1 VRTLLRLLLAL
12 LASALLAGCVSIPA
26 TGPVVEGRPAGEP
39 VPPPNVAVLPAGPRP
54 DDPPVAVV
62 EGFLSA
68 MASYEPGYPSARQFL
83 TPSAAA
89 SWQPES
95 GIAVYGAGEGD
106 RQVSSAGN
114 QVRTVVPLVAR
125 VDDEGSYRPAAP
137 EARLALDFTLE
148 QVDGQWRIAT
158 PPAGVVMTSF
168 DFNREYA
175 AYATYFFAPSADV
188 LVPDLTYLP
197 VRGNLPTLLA
207 QRLLDGPTRW
217 LRPAV
222 RTAFG
227 PGVELASGTVP
238 LAGTVAQVDLTAQVE
253 AASAQQRD
261 RLAAQLAWTLQQAPG
276 VTDVAVLAE
285 GDPLPL
291 PGSDTGVVSVDA
303 FAFLDPADVPAGR
316 RLFAVADGAVAEV
329 GENGSTPVPGELGDP
344 LRFRSVGVN
353 TTGTRAAAVSAD
365 GSTLSVAGL
374 AADAASTQVV
384 VGTDLAAPVVDRQ
397 DRVWV
402 VDRQGAR
409 SRVLIVDGGAEAVAV
424 PTGRPRGRQLELV
437 AIAPDG
443 VRVAAVLTSGARRVL
458 AVGLVLEQ
466 NGPRLGRW
474 RQLAID
480 QVEPLDVAWASATAL
495 AVLGADAASGAQPYL
510 VELSNAELSSRGQVD
525 GATSLAASPG
535 QALVLGTDEGQLL
548 RQDALQEWEPVV
560 QAEAPTYPG

>member
-1 VRTLLRLLLAL
+1 MTRTGRLLLAVVV
-12 LASALLAGCVSIPA
+12 AALLAGCVSIPT
-26 TGPVVEGRPAGEP
+26 TGPIVEGRPAGEP

-89 SWQPES
+89 TWQPES

-106 RQVSSAGN
+106 RQVSSEGDV
-114 QVRTVVPLVAR
+114 VRTVVPLVAR
-125 VDDEGSYRPAAP
+125 VDDEGSYRPAAA
-137 EARLALDFTLE
+137 ESRLQLDFTLE
-148 QVDGQWRIAT
+148 QVDGQWRIAS

-168 DFNREYA
+168 DFNREFA
-175 AYATYFFAPSADV
+175 AYATYYFAPSGDV

-197 VRGNLPTLLA
+197 VRGNLPTLLV

-238 LAGTVAQVDLTAQVE
+238 LSGTIAQVDLTAQVE

-276 VTDVAVLAE
+276 VTEVAVLAE

-291 PGSDTGVVSVDA
+291 PGSDTGVVAAES
-303 FAFLDPADVPAGR
+303 FAFLDPADVPAGE
-316 RLFAVADGAVAEV
+316 RLFAVADGGVVEV
-329 GENGSTPVPGELGDP
+329 EEDGATPVPGELGDV

-353 TTGTRAAAVSAD
+353 TTGTRAAAVSVD

-374 AADAASTQVV
+374 AADATTTEVI
-384 VGTDLAAPVVDRQ
+384 VGTDLAAPALDRQ

-402 VDRQGAR
+402 VDREGSA
-409 SRVLIVDGGAEAVAV
+409 SRVLLVDGDTEAVPVAA
-424 PTGRPRGRQLELV
+424 GRLGTSRLERL

-443 VRVAAVLTSGARRVL
+443 VRVAAVLTEGGRSLL

-466 NGPRLGRW
+466 GRPRLGRW
-474 RQLAID
+474 RPLAID
-480 QVEPLDVAWASATAL
+480 QVVSLDVAWASATAL
-495 AVLGADAASGAQPYL
+495 AVLGEDGSSGAQPYL
-510 VELSNAELSSRGQVD
+510 VELSNSALSSRGQVD

-535 QALVLGTDEGQLL
+535 QALVIGTDEGQLL
-548 RQDALQEWEPVV
+548 RQDALQEWEPVE
-560 QAEAPTYPG
+560 QADAPTYPG